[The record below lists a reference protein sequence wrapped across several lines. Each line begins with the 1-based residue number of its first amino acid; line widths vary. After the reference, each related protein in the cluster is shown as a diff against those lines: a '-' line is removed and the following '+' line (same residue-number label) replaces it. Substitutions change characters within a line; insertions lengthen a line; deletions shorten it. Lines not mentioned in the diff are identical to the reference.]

1 MQTETILQLFTPYIQ
16 KEVAELSKELN
27 ETWDFRQFEDGMIK
41 LTNQLEA
48 CLIACVLD
56 NCLTSADFLEQ
67 LKLLG
72 GKLGMYFKEYRTIRI
87 RLCNGLQL
95 NITTP
100 YFLKTKPKRGRKK
113 EAQMGG
119 GGIWDW
125 KFWAFWGKSALR
137 F

>member
-16 KEVAELSKELN
+16 KEIAKLSKELN
-27 ETWDFRQFEDGMIK
+27 ATWDFRQFEDGMMK
-41 LTNQLEA
+41 LMNQLEA

-56 NCLTSADFLEQ
+56 NCLTNADFLER

-95 NITTP
+95 SITTP
-100 YFLKTKPKRGRKK
+100 YFLKAKSKRGRKK
-113 EAQMGG
+113 EAQMDEGS
-119 GGIWDW
+119 IWDW
-125 KFWAFWGKSALR
+125 RFWAFWGRSALR